1 MTMRRSSGRLAA
13 TAVLALVCALGVAS
27 CGVFSKPVDTG
38 ASAML
43 NDFATA
49 MENQNATDAAAL
61 TSSPG
66 QAEGSL
72 AASFAGMS
80 ASKVDVEVNQAEE
93 YTDKTATFKL
103 KTTWSLGKDRELQ
116 TETSGS
122 ARQLSLG
129 WRIQWQPE
137 LLADNLPAGGNLRN
151 VRTDARP
158 SPVVQDR
165 FGKNMLTL
173 QTINEV
179 TLDPAVVKNMNSTTN
194 ALAAIIEPLAPLVT
208 PAVMRDQ
215 VAAAENKPVTVVSVR
230 QSDMVALA
238 GNPASISGVSIKKVP
253 QLVLLDRR
261 IESPIFDGVHD
272 FWQAVRDATSGW
284 SAQMVAPGTRPVQLA
299 GEQGPPGPN
308 VRTTL
313 DPTTQLDALDAVVEV
328 AQPASVL
335 VLDAESGEIR
345 GSMRNDLAAANDIT
359 VGKEYTAGSTLEP
372 VAKVI
377 NELAGS
383 DDARASQLLAQLGLD
398 VDFTIPGVRPLSNH
412 NNTSGRPIAFRPED
426 LKVSALNMGALGLA
440 IARNNSIAPSII
452 AGQPGRVEGGEL
464 GVVDEKVLAEVSG
477 AMKSTAGTGDA
488 SDLTSA
494 PGLRALVGT
503 NGPQGPGWFVGIQGG
518 QVIVVYTEGDR
529 SGSAAL
535 AVAQRFFTPRA
546 HPQ

>member
-38 ASAML
+38 ASGML
-43 NDFATA
+43 KDFATA
-49 MENQNATDAAAL
+49 MENQKATDAAAL

-66 QAEGSL
+66 QAQESL
-72 AASFAGMS
+72 AASFEGMA

-93 YTDKTATFKL
+93 YTDGTATFRL
-103 KTTWSLGKDRELQ
+103 KTTWSLGKDRELK

-129 WRIQWQPE
+129 WRIQWHPE

-151 VRTDARP
+151 VRTDAQP
-158 SPVVQDR
+158 APVVQDR

-179 TLDPAVVKNMNSTTN
+179 ILDPAAAKNVNSAAN
-194 ALAAIIEPLAPLVT
+194 ALATMIEPLAPLVT
-208 PAVMRDQ
+208 RAVIRDQ

-230 QSDMVALA
+230 QSDMVALT
-238 GNPASISGVSIKKVP
+238 GDPASIPGVSIKKVP

-299 GEQGPPGPN
+299 GEQGPPGSN

-335 VLDAESGEIR
+335 VLDAETGEVR
-345 GSMRNDLAAANDIT
+345 GSMRNDLAAAHDIT
-359 VGKEYTAGSTLEP
+359 VGKEYPAGSTLEP
-372 VAKVI
+372 VAKVV
-377 NELAGS
+377 NELAGP
-383 DDARASQLLAQLGLD
+383 DDARASQLLARLGLD
-398 VDFTIPGVRPLSNH
+398 VYFTIPGVRPLSSH
-412 NNTSGRPIAFRPED
+412 GNTSSRPIAFRPED
-426 LKVSALNMGALGLA
+426 MKVSALNMGALGLA
-440 IARNNSIAPSII
+440 IARTHSIAPSII

-464 GVVDEKVLAEVSG
+464 GAVDDKVLAQVDG

-503 NGPQGPGWFVGIQGG
+503 NGPHGPGWFVGIQGG